1 MEAEREKLKDMM
13 AVLPLYP
20 HIQFEGQWDTEQ
32 VILILRSHPITQIPW
47 IINSVFLAILLF
59 IVNLLL
65 GRYLSPGQSI
75 FLNTMVIIFI
85 FSYIWMNILRWV
97 FNVGIITNERIIDM
111 DFYNL
116 LYKEVT
122 GTKLEKVGE
131 VTAKVGG
138 FFGSVFQF
146 GDVFV
151 KTEGGNVQN
160 IEFENIPRPTYVS
173 DLINRLIKQD

>member
-1 MEAEREKLKDMM
+1 MEEMRKKLSQFTGT
-13 AVLPLYP
+13 LPLFP
-20 HIQFEGQWDTEQ
+20 KVRFEGEFEEEV
-32 VILILRSHPITQIPW
+32 VILILRQHPITQLPW
-47 IINSVFLAILLF
+47 IFNTVFLGVFVVVINLLF
-59 IVNLLL
+59 D
-65 GRYLSPGQSI
+65 RYLSPGQTIFFNSTAVI
-75 FLNTMVIIFI
+75 FLL
-85 FSYIWMNILRWV
+85 SYVWINILRWI
-97 FNVGIITNERIIDM
+97 FNVGIVTNQRIIDM

-151 KTEGGNVQN
+151 KTEGGNIQN
-160 IEFENIPRPTYVS
+160 IEFEDIPRPTQVS
-173 DLINRLIKQD
+173 DLINKLIKQD